1 MFKSLKVLFDAF
13 VLTTYLYVVNIVCG
27 ININILTEIQ
37 LLIHNKGINVKLNI
51 SKQQYYLHKSYHM
64 CEINC

>member
-37 LLIHNKGINVKLNI
+37 LLIRNKGINVKLNI
-51 SKQQYYLHKSYHM
+51 S
-64 CEINC
+64 